1 MNNIKK
7 ITIAFLIALIIV
19 VVIEVVWSKFGTK
32 QSNIYVAVKEIYKG
46 EKIQENDVRKI
57 SLNTVSGIN
66 KYAENDIVGKIAKN
80 NISQDKIV
88 LKEDITSKKLEI
100 EDDESYEYITIE
112 VKSISD
118 SFAYQI
124 KKGDY
129 INVYYTTKNRKLEN
143 LFINKEQVLQ
153 NDLSI
158 TYRIF
163 ENTRVIGLYN
173 TVGQEVK
180 EGSQYAGI
188 MLRVKKEDALF
199 VSNIKDEGVFTTS
212 ILK

>member
-7 ITIAFLIALIIV
+7 ITIAFLIALIV
-19 VVIEVVWSKFGTK
+19 VVIIEIMWSKFGTK
-32 QSNIYVAVKEIYKG
+32 QTNIYVATQEIYKG
-46 EKIQENDVRKI
+46 EKILESDVKKI
-57 SLNTVSGIN
+57 SLNRVGNIDKYIN
-66 KYAENDIVGKIAKN
+66 SNMVGKTAKN
-80 NISQDKIV
+80 NICANKII
-88 LKEDITSKKLEI
+88 LKEDITEKEAEI
-100 EDDESYEYITIE
+100 TEDESYEYITIE
-112 VKSISD
+112 VKNISD
-118 SFAYQI
+118 SLAYQI

-143 LFINKEQVLQ
+143 LFIDKEEVIQ

-163 ENTRVIGLYN
+163 ENTKVIGLYN
-173 TVGQEVK
+173 TIGQEVK
-180 EGSQYAGI
+180 DDSQYNGI
-188 MLRVKKEDALF
+188 MLRVKSEDAMF

>member
-32 QSNIYVAVKEIYKG
+32 QSNIYVAVKDIYKG

>member
-7 ITIAFLIALIIV
+7 ITIAFLIALIV
-19 VVIEVVWSKFGTK
+19 VVLVEITWNKFGIK
-32 QSNIYVAVKEIYKG
+32 QTNIYVAVKEIYKG
-46 EKIQENDVRKI
+46 EKILEDDVKKI
-57 SLNTVSGIN
+57 SLNATEGIS
-66 KYAENDIVGKIAKN
+66 KYTNSDIVGKIAKN
-80 NISQDKIV
+80 NISSDKIV
-88 LKEDITSKKLEI
+88 SKGDVTANKLEI
-100 EDDESYEYITIE
+100 EDEESYEYITIE

-118 SFAYQI
+118 SLAYQI

-143 LFINKEQVLQ
+143 LFINKREVLQ
-153 NDLSI
+153 NNLSI

-163 ENTRVIGLYN
+163 ENTKVIGLYN

-180 EGSQYAGI
+180 NGNQYNGI
-188 MLRVKKEDALF
+188 MLRVKKQDALF

>member
-32 QSNIYVAVKEIYKG
+32 QANIYVAVKEIYKG

-57 SLNTVSGIN
+57 SLNTMTGIN

-158 TYRIF
+158 TYRMF

>member
-7 ITIAFLIALIIV
+7 ITIAFLVALV
-19 VVIEVVWSKFGTK
+19 LVVIIEIVWSKFGTK
-32 QSNIYVAVKEIYKG
+32 QTSIYVAVKEIYKG
-46 EKIQENDVRKI
+46 EKILETDIKKI
-57 SLNTVSGIN
+57 SLNNVSDISKYIN
-66 KYAENDIVGKIAKN
+66 NDIVGKIAKN
-80 NISQDKIV
+80 NISSDKIISSEDV
-88 LKEDITSKKLEI
+88 TQKELEL
-100 EDDESYEYITIE
+100 EDNESYEYITIE

-118 SFAYQI
+118 SLAYQI

-129 INVYYTTKNRKLEN
+129 INVYYTTKNKKLEN
-143 LFINKEQVLQ
+143 LFIGKEEVIQ

-163 ENTRVIGLYN
+163 ENTKVIGLYN
-173 TVGQEVK
+173 SVGQEVK
-180 EGSQYAGI
+180 DGNQYNGI
-188 MLRVKKEDALF
+188 MLRVKREDAMF